1 MIIFDVDNKYTESK
15 LPDIKVES
23 VIEPVTTIREFIM
36 EGLDLKFD
44 QSKHDLL
51 KAYYEYNLEY
61 TKYVENCNRVET
73 FSHDDLLNTL
83 FYEADAA
90 PTTASTAPTTAS
102 TAPSGVSKIKTAV
115 TTFFGK
121 VKDFFIRMITAVR
134 TFWSNL
140 IKKNSA
146 PKKEVVN
153 VSEFNSK
160 IESLQ
165 QMLKIAE
172 ADRDSSRTE
181 LATTKGKL
189 DDTEKELISTKEQ
202 NARLMSNKGTDDEE
216 VNRLNKVIEE
226 LEQKLKTQSDEYK
239 DFLSKNSITSENDL
253 TEDLTKEINKEKR
266 KYQAIKKLLDTARSE
281 RDAARSERDT
291 AATERDTAKDR
302 VAFLEERVKAL
313 EETVATLNQT
323 ITDISAE
330 RDKIE
335 KELNDAFK
343 NVDKLNADAISINY
357 AMSDLKAA
365 NENLNNQLLNIQK
378 NIGSIIVDKRGVL
391 TKEKLN
397 ALLREL
403 VSFGP
408 ECKLNLPKYVNDFPA
423 RCKDLSEIFKKISV
437 SSNNNNSSND
447 FFTKISNFT
456 RIDDKADQKAQH
468 NVISRVESFIKSIA
482 DLTKLIEINSL
493 VKNNNG
499 TVEIEVSKVMKRHKE
514 SEPFLDNINNIL
526 KSNQDKAVDNMSNAS
541 ISTMKT
547 TTNVNKDVSESLNA
561 KVVNALTKLGSN
573 YKTYFSFIMAF
584 FASFSKVEKW
594 SIDSGLKI
602 RNVLDRI
609 TEVQRKY
616 FQNIDAAAAGK
627 EQGALSKLFGGTK
640 SDVKVALDK
649 SIYILNDASEK
660 LKKAY
665 NDSNKASTSYIDSC
679 IDLANLLYTKINID
693 IVRSNILTESHPWIL
708 SIDFRRNNAQMYNN
722 FNEADTDSTPTPENP
737 TTPTPTTSTSTP
749 TTPTTPA
756 TPENPIEKLLGEA
769 KTFFSTVKAN
779 LSKAISNQTEC
790 NVKINDILKQLSK
803 LSSGKKKT
811 NLEKELQEYRNKLIE
826 ASNTIKQIYDGITL
840 HSKNLNDVNNK
851 INEALNKLPQN
862 QYYKLNNREFA
873 EINAKIDIAVKKREE
888 LKADYDNKLA
898 ITNDA
903 SAIYRE
909 ALRRN
914 IEATDAKA
922 VIDRE
927 EERIAEEKYLKQK
940 YLIV

>member
-90 PTTASTAPTTAS
+90 PTTASTAP
-102 TAPSGVSKIKTAV
+102 SGVSKIKTAV

-140 IKKNSA
+140 TKKNSA

-281 RDAARSERDT
+281 RDA
-291 AATERDTAKDR
+291 AKDR

-526 KSNQDKAVDNMSNAS
+526 KSNQDKAVDNMPNAS

-616 FQNIDAAAAGK
+616 FQNIDAAATAAGK

-737 TTPTPTTSTSTP
+737 
-749 TTPTTPA
+749 
-756 TPENPIEKLLGEA
+756 IEKLLGEA
-769 KTFFSTVKAN
+769 KTFFSTVKVN
-779 LSKAISNQTEC
+779 LTKALSNQTEC

-922 VIDRE
+922 IADRG

-940 YLIV
+940 YLVV